1 MAKIPVDDAII
12 VEHIAK
18 LLSGADEP
26 TAAVGAPAAAADD
39 EIELVG
45 ATEDAADVEGERD
58 ASPLTPHD
66 AAVNAWSARF
76 GALGVKLSAAVS
88 ALCTNQDDIEAAE
101 EPLRALAL
109 LLEKAPVA
117 EDQLCMLTDMQ
128 LSQVAKLCLSAGV
141 IEPQAA
147 AEVRNLTKNP
157 SGDGRTRLRC
167 ALALCRVPDPGRLP
181 VAFDEHRYEAAL
193 VGLPPCYREDFV
205 TAAQAL
211 RRCVESGQ
219 RVTVLLNAPS
229 GAPVD
234 DLARA
239 LASCVSRDALP
250 ALTIDAGSCSSSLD
264 LMGCAAS
271 FSQAA
276 LGMVARGLLE
286 SGECGVIVRNAHT
299 LANLKKSDGDPV
311 QFLKTLARCGTFRDA
326 YLGIQARFSQPLI
339 IVCDAASRDKGFAS
353 CCAVSAT
360 VHASTRDEK
369 VAEVR
374 RQLDAAKVEYAFDL
388 PECVVDGYC
397 FDDGT
402 ESVTNCCR
410 LLAASAAQR
419 EQGVALDAEGV
430 AQILPAPN
438 ANDPRVWYGLKRAA
452 LSSDVDDVACALL
465 ASALDDADPASE
477 HARRRLKVLLDA
489 VPDGTRLP
497 TPSNAQVVDAIEH
510 THPLLGGID
519 GMAKAV
525 TASLRAA
532 HPRPLLLVGPAGTG
546 KTTLCESLSA
556 ALGGAPFVKRDFPGI
571 SASEVFGSRT
581 APGQLTEAAA
591 ARAGAPGVLLIDEVD
606 KSGCCDATVL
616 LSLLDEGRV
625 ADSFLNVL
633 VDLSRWLV
641 VLTANDLDKVSPY
654 LVDRCTI
661 VSVPGY
667 TPEAKVGVA
676 KAVLVKRLGEKLGL
690 AGAEVSDDALRHLAQ
705 LDDAAGLR
713 GFEKRLEQLLA
724 YTGEGGRID
733 MQQARELF
741 PARPAATSGVRVVMS
756 RGGAAGDA
764 ALQCVGAVSS
774 EGSSGVSCLSNAPA
788 VERGITLVQVALA
801 QLRVFPKAVQL
812 FLAEADDLQGC
823 RCPDA
828 MLGFGAALA
837 LADAGLPAELERT
850 AFFGAVR
857 PSGEVALDSSDALEK
872 APFIVARAAAYGC
885 DALVCPVSFAT
896 APEAKRAAEHA
907 RVELIGVGRLEQAI
921 EFVKDAVQLHE
932 LVMTL

>member
-1 MAKIPVDDAII
+1 
-12 VEHIAK
+12 
-18 LLSGADEP
+18 
-26 TAAVGAPAAAADD
+26 
-39 EIELVG
+39 
-45 ATEDAADVEGERD
+45 
-58 ASPLTPHD
+58 
-66 AAVNAWSARF
+66 
-76 GALGVKLSAAVS
+76 
-88 ALCTNQDDIEAAE
+88 
-101 EPLRALAL
+101 
-109 LLEKAPVA
+109 
-117 EDQLCMLTDMQ
+117 
-128 LSQVAKLCLSAGV
+128 
-141 IEPQAA
+141 
-147 AEVRNLTKNP
+147 
-157 SGDGRTRLRC
+157 
-167 ALALCRVPDPGRLP
+167 
-181 VAFDEHRYEAAL
+181 
-193 VGLPPCYREDFV
+193 
-205 TAAQAL
+205 
-211 RRCVESGQ
+211 
-219 RVTVLLNAPS
+219 
-229 GAPVD
+229 
-234 DLARA
+234 
-239 LASCVSRDALP
+239 
-250 ALTIDAGSCSSSLD
+250 
-264 LMGCAAS
+264 
-271 FSQAA
+271 
-276 LGMVARGLLE
+276 MVARGLFE

-360 VHASTRDEK
+360 VHALTRDEK

-410 LLAASAAQR
+410 LLAAFAAQR
-419 EQGVALDAEGV
+419 EQAVALDAEGV

-452 LSSDVDDVACALL
+452 LSPDVDDVACALL

-497 TPSNAQVVDAIEH
+497 TLSNAQVVDAIER

-556 ALGGAPFVKRDFPGI
+556 ALGGVPFVKRDFPGL

-606 KSGCCDATVL
+606 KSSCCDATAL
-616 LSLLDEGRV
+616 LSLLDEGLV

-633 VDLSRWLV
+633 VDLSRWMV

-654 LVDRCTI
+654 LVDRCT
-661 VSVPGY
+661 VVHVFGY
-667 TPEAKVGVA
+667 TPEAKVAIA
-676 KAVLVKRLGEKLGL
+676 KAVLVERLGEKLGL
-690 AGAEVSDDALRHLAQ
+690 PGIKVSDDALRHLAQ

-724 YTGEGGRID
+724 CAGGDGRVGV
-733 MQQARELF
+733 QQARKLF
-741 PARPAATSGVRVVMS
+741 PAQLVATSGVRVIMGRGGS
-756 RGGAAGDA
+756 AGGAALA
-764 ALQCVGAVSS
+764 CVGAVSG
-774 EGSSGVSCLSNAPA
+774 EGAVSCLSDVPA
-788 VERGITLVQVALA
+788 VGRNVKLAQVALA
-801 QLRVFPKAVQL
+801 QLRVFPKGVQL

-823 RCPDA
+823 HCPDA
-828 MLGFGAALA
+828 MLGFAVALA
-837 LADAGLPAELERT
+837 LADAGLTAELGRT
-850 AFFGAVR
+850 AVFGAVR
-857 PSGEVALDSSDALEK
+857 PTGEVAIDSPDVLEK

-896 APEAKRAAEHA
+896 APEAKLAAERAH
-907 RVELIGVGRLEQAI
+907 VDLIGVGRLEQAI
-921 EFVKDAVQLHE
+921 EFAKDAVQLHE

>member
-1 MAKIPVDDAII
+1 M
-12 VEHIAK
+12 
-18 LLSGADEP
+18 
-26 TAAVGAPAAAADD
+26 
-39 EIELVG
+39 
-45 ATEDAADVEGERD
+45 
-58 ASPLTPHD
+58 
-66 AAVNAWSARF
+66 
-76 GALGVKLSAAVS
+76 
-88 ALCTNQDDIEAAE
+88 
-101 EPLRALAL
+101 
-109 LLEKAPVA
+109 
-117 EDQLCMLTDMQ
+117 
-128 LSQVAKLCLSAGV
+128 
-141 IEPQAA
+141 
-147 AEVRNLTKNP
+147 
-157 SGDGRTRLRC
+157 
-167 ALALCRVPDPGRLP
+167 
-181 VAFDEHRYEAAL
+181 
-193 VGLPPCYREDFV
+193 
-205 TAAQAL
+205 
-211 RRCVESGQ
+211 
-219 RVTVLLNAPS
+219 
-229 GAPVD
+229 
-234 DLARA
+234 
-239 LASCVSRDALP
+239 
-250 ALTIDAGSCSSSLD
+250 
-264 LMGCAAS
+264 
-271 FSQAA
+271 
-276 LGMVARGLLE
+276 
-286 SGECGVIVRNAHT
+286 
-299 LANLKKSDGDPV
+299 
-311 QFLKTLARCGTFRDA
+311 
-326 YLGIQARFSQPLI
+326 
-339 IVCDAASRDKGFAS
+339 
-353 CCAVSAT
+353 
-360 VHASTRDEK
+360 
-369 VAEVR
+369 
-374 RQLDAAKVEYAFDL
+374 
-388 PECVVDGYC
+388 
-397 FDDGT
+397 
-402 ESVTNCCR
+402 
-410 LLAASAAQR
+410 
-419 EQGVALDAEGV
+419 
-430 AQILPAPN
+430 
-438 ANDPRVWYGLKRAA
+438 WYGLKRAA
-452 LSSDVDDVACALL
+452 FSPDVDDVACALL

-497 TPSNAQVVDAIEH
+497 ALSNAQVVDAIEH

-556 ALGGAPFVKRDFPGI
+556 ALGGVPFVKRDFPGL

-591 ARAGAPGVLLIDEVD
+591 AHAGAPGVLLIDEVD
-606 KSGCCDATVL
+606 KSGCCDATAL

-641 VLTANDLDKVSPY
+641 VLTANDLDKVLPY

-690 AGAEVSDDALRHLAQ
+690 AGAEVSDDALRHLTQ

-724 YTGEGGRID
+724 YAGEGGRID
-733 MQQARELF
+733 VQQTRGLF
-741 PARPAATSGVRVVMS
+741 PVRSSATSGVRVVMS
-756 RGGAAGDA
+756 RGGAAGGA

-774 EGSSGVSCLSNAPA
+774 EGASGVSCLSNAPA

-828 MLGFGAALA
+828 MLGFGVALA

-857 PSGEVALDSSDALEK
+857 PSGEVALDSSDVLEK

-885 DALVCPVSFAT
+885 DALVCPMSFAT
-896 APEAKRAAEHA
+896 APEAKRAAAHA
-907 RVELIGVGRLEQAI
+907 RVELIGVARLEQAI
-921 EFVKDAVQLHE
+921 EFAKDAVRLHE